1 MSFIIGLAGPAALLL
16 FGACGLALIA
26 YVVYMLYLHPLAK
39 YPGPFLAKFTHA
51 YAAYHAFKQDIHLD
65 MWRCHQKYGNFVR
78 YGPDRMLINTANG
91 LRDIYGIN
99 KNVTKSQGYNAMVHR
114 VPSVLTIRNK
124 KEHSDRRRLI
134 GEGLSDSAI
143 RRYEPVILNHIN
155 HLVDVIAPNEGEEAE
170 YKKDQTWSISRNM
183 AKLYLTTGNYLAFD
197 IMSDVVF
204 GKQYNLLGVPKYRF
218 LPDAIAGS
226 NIRTTVLL
234 YLPGLVRGRLDKKLF
249 PACIK
254 ARNAFL
260 YFIGKLLHERLQVT
274 SPKRPDV
281 FSALSSEN
289 RRAGKDALGPEQ
301 LGAESTTLVI
311 AGSDT
316 TSTAMSSVF
325 FYLAHNRTCYQAAVD
340 EVRSMFTSRD
350 EIKIGAKLNSCVYV
364 RACIEEAMRITPPIG
379 ASLFREAGPGGVTVD
394 GHFFP
399 AGMDVGTS
407 IYSIHHNAEYYPRPH
422 KFEPERWVLKSGA
435 TTAEQL
441 ALANAAMN
449 PFSIG
454 QRACIGKSLAIVEL
468 MLTFATVLW
477 TLDLALVDGKEGET
491 GRGKEVGAPLG
502 RRNPEEFQLYHGG
515 ITSEKE
521 GPMLKFSRREVKAE
535 QMELDAAVDETK
547 ERMFVIREEEI
558 VEI

>member
-1 MSFIIGLAGPAALLL
+1 MAIIVGLAGPAALLL
-16 FGACGLALIA
+16 LGTGVCSLVG
-26 YVVYMLYLHPLAK
+26 YMLYMVYFHPLAK

-65 MWRCHQKYGNFVR
+65 MWRCHEKYGDFVR
-78 YGPDRMLINTANG
+78 YGPDRMLINTATG
-91 LRDIYGIN
+91 LKDIYGLN
-99 KNVTKSQGYNAMVHR
+99 KNVMKSQGYNAMIHR

-143 RRYEPVILNHIN
+143 RKYEPVILKHIDE
-155 HLVDVIAPNEGEEAE
+155 LVDVVAPNGEEE
-170 YKKDQTWSISRNM
+170 REQKRGQTWSVSRNM
-183 AKLYLTTGNYLAFD
+183 AKLCNYLAFD

-204 GKQYNLLGVPKYRF
+204 GMQYNLLSAPKYRF

-260 YFIGKLLHERLQVT
+260 YFISKLLNERLQVK
-274 SPKRPDV
+274 SPNHKDV
-281 FSALSSEN
+281 FSALMSEN
-289 RRAGKDALGPEQ
+289 RKAGKEALGQQE
-301 LGAESTTLVI
+301 LGADSTTLVI

-325 FYLAHNRTCYQAAVD
+325 FYLAHNRSCYQAAVE
-340 EVRSMFTSRD
+340 EVRSTFASRD
-350 EIKIGAKLNSCVYV
+350 EIRISAKLNSCVYL
-364 RACIEEAMRITPPIG
+364 RACIEESMRITPPIG
-379 ASLFREAGPGGVTVD
+379 ASLFREAGPGGVMVD

-407 IYSIHHNAEYYPRPH
+407 IYSIQHKAEYYPRPY
-422 KFEPERWVLKSGA
+422 KFEPERWILKSGA
-435 TTAEQL
+435 TTTEQL

-477 TLDLALVDGKEGET
+477 ALDCVLVEGKEGET

-502 RRNPEEFQLYHGG
+502 RRNPEEFQLHHGG

-521 GPMLKFSRREVKAE
+521 GPMLKFSRREVTVE
-535 QMELDAAVDETK
+535 VNGETK
-547 ERMFVIREEEI
+547 E
-558 VEI
+558 